1 LKRLGIATPVKIEK
15 INWNIAVLK
24 RQKHPTF
31 LFESASINALLKRH
45 SISLSSAL
53 ITLS

>member
-31 LFESASINALLKRH
+31 LDV
-45 SISLSSAL
+45 SLVYSSVVFVGFYF
-53 ITLS
+53 

>member
-1 LKRLGIATPVKIEK
+1 LRSLGIATPVKIEK

-31 LFESASINALLKRH
+31 LFESASINTK
-45 SISLSSAL
+45 STSMSSAL
-53 ITLS
+53 IAMS